1 MSKRKTTHGR
11 RKHTARIYY
20 GVNPSSGEALFWTVR
35 VTDARQPVT
44 LSGSVLDALKGQR
57 GSVIGCHLSNC
68 AMRNAN
74 QFPHPC
80 KFAAFTKATA
90 LVVTKI
96 AGGKPTEAIR
106 YRHAYGRLV
115 DVNDTKLTKAYVTKH
130 PELAERQFTL
140 RQPQN
145 GAAYVPHP
153 QKHRE
158 GDGSKSAKIPRGA
171 LARAV
176 KAGLVSPGLVGAF
189 S

>member
-1 MSKRKTTHGR
+1 MSKRKSTHGR
-11 RKHTARIYY
+11 PKRTARIYY
-20 GVNPSSGEALFWTVR
+20 GVNPASGDALFWTVR
-35 VTDARQPVT
+35 VTDAKEPVT
-44 LSGSVLDALKGQR
+44 LNGSVLDALNGQR

-115 DVNDTKLTKAYVTKH
+115 DLNDTNL
-130 PELAERQFTL
+130 
-140 RQPQN
+140 
-145 GAAYVPHP
+145 
-153 QKHRE
+153 
-158 GDGSKSAKIPRGA
+158 SKKYIA
-171 LARAV
+171 
-176 KAGLVSPGLVGAF
+176 
-189 S
+189 